1 MAPSPIIPTFLIL
14 ISGLIDGKKVRL
26 VSSRISTSMES
37 LFRTVYK
44 ESRVPPRVILFR
56 FVLRVLQR
64 YEYLSSRLIYEWSVV
79 EKVCG
84 SVLYR
89 WNIKFDLCVRM
100 EYLE

>member
-14 ISGLIDGKKVRL
+14 TSGLIDGKKVRL

-37 LFRTVYK
+37 LFHSVYK

-64 YEYLSSRLIYEWSVV
+64 YEYLSSRLIYEWCVV

-84 SVLYR
+84 SVFYR
-89 WNIKFDLCVRM
+89 WNIKFDSS
-100 EYLE
+100 EWNI